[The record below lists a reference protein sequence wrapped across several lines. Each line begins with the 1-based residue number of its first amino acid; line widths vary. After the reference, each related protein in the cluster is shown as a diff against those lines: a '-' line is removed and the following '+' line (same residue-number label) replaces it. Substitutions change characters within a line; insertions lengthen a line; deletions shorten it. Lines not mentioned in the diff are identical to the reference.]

1 MKAGHS
7 NDLQVLENVP
17 VNTVVLT
24 LVTTRYTEAFKH
36 PQLLLGRLLKAS
48 LFKRCEPLN
57 YCHFVWFLCL

>member
-24 LVTTRYTEAFKH
+24 LVTTRYTEAFKQ
-36 PQLLLGRLLKAS
+36 PLALIRKTTVAS
-48 LFKRCEPLN
+48 HVIIFSN
-57 YCHFVWFLCL
+57 YK